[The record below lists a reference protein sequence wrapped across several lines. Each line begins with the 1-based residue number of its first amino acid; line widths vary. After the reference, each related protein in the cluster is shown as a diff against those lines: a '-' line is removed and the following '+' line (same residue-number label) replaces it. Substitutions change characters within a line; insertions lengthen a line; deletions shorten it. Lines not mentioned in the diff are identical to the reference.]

1 MKKVLFTLTLLTGYL
16 GFAQITPQLIL
27 PKTMP
32 VSRGDQDYHLYGF
45 MPFRGEN
52 ILIAAYNGADP
63 KYNNAFQELQTTSL
77 ALPNSNIKASALY
90 VELLSYIPKS
100 SFGRLSG
107 GIQLTQADQEDSLER
122 SQQSIALQKLLNGG
136 GNLNLNFSRPIYY
149 KATKSG
155 KGHTLLN
162 FSSTMFLD
170 GVQNSKL
177 ATAGIGFIP
186 NLDFDWRLFSNKK
199 SVKGNEA
206 RQIGNLIRAGVK
218 GRTFVNLFNSKFEKE
233 NAVDKEMKNFA
244 AVAIGG
250 YLGLGPLIWD
260 FSFTADNKG
269 ILENRGWML
278 NFKFQPVK
286 W

>member
-1 MKKVLFTLTLLTGYL
+1 MKNIFFTPFILLCFQGL
-16 GFAQITPQLIL
+16 CQVTPQLIL

-32 VSRGDQDYHLYGF
+32 VSRGDQNYHLYGF
-45 MPFRGEN
+45 LPFRGEN

-63 KYNNAFQELQTTSL
+63 KYNNAFQELQTTSF

-90 VELLSYIPKS
+90 VELLSFIPKS
-100 SFGRLSG
+100 SFGRFSG
-107 GIQLTQADQEDSLER
+107 AIQLTQADLQDSLKR
-122 SQQSIALQKLLNGG
+122 SQQSMALQKLLNGG
-136 GNLNLNFSRPIYY
+136 GNLNINFSRPLYY
-149 KATKSG
+149 KASRSG

-170 GVQNSKL
+170 GMQNSKL
-177 ATAGIGFIP
+177 STAGLGFIP

-199 SVKGNEA
+199 SMKGNEA
-206 RQIGNLIRAGVK
+206 RQVGNLIRAGVK
-218 GRTFVNLFNSKFEKE
+218 GRAFANVFNSKFEAE
-233 NAVDKEMKNFA
+233 NSVDKEMNNFA
-244 AVAIGG
+244 ALAIGG

-260 FSFTADNKG
+260 FSYTTDNKG
-269 ILENRGWML
+269 LLQNQGWMF